1 MYLFL
6 YDKSFILITLIA
18 CFVYYIIELVD
29 YVNYDDIPMFE
40 WKNIPLVLGVAM
52 YSFEAIGSLL
62 NIRLS
67 MEKVEKFPR

>member
-1 MYLFL
+1 
-6 YDKSFILITLIA
+6 
-18 CFVYYIIELVD
+18 VYYIIELVD

-40 WKNIPLVLGVAM
+40 WRNIPLVLGVAM

-67 MEKVEKFPR
+67 MKKVEKFPR